1 MVPIVTQGNLATT
14 YQKLGRLEEALRLRR
29 AVYSGHLKLNG
40 EENEATLRAASN
52 YASTLSDLK
61 RFEEAKSLLRRTIP
75 TARRVLGE
83 CNEITLRMRWIYGR
97 ALCRDDGA
105 TLDYLREA
113 VTTLEDVERT
123 MRRVYGGAHPLLA
136 DIEGHLRQSRETL
149 RAREET
155 QARRVSDGAGEPSP
169 GALGARPDARR
180 RGREASA
187 G

>member
-1 MVPIVTQGNLATT
+1 
-14 YQKLGRLEEALRLRR
+14 
-29 AVYSGHLKLNG
+29 
-40 EENEATLRAASN
+40 
-52 YASTLSDLK
+52 
-61 RFEEAKSLLRRTIP
+61 
-75 TARRVLGE
+75 
-83 CNEITLRMRWIYGR
+83 MRWIYGR

-155 QARRVSDGAGEPSP
+155 QARDAFRTARVT
-169 GALGARPDARR
+169 
-180 RGREASA
+180 
-187 G
+187 